1 MNAKAMQKAAAF
13 LPQPLNGSSNFAFM
27 NAKFEDPFN
36 GWGKKAAAFCI
47 AFAFILPNYFFMTKV
62 LNWF

>member
-27 NAKFEDPFN
+27 IN
-36 GWGKKAAAFCI
+36 
-47 AFAFILPNYFFMTKV
+47 LPKTGDRVKTHLGN
-62 LNWF
+62 